1 MTEKPPLTPAEHIAR
16 AKEELANGDEDSA
29 EFAIGHALVAIAE
42 LISSFLERFPRGPV
56 QTNVNTACSPMPSDR
71 VRVLVG
77 IYAGRC
83 GRIVESRVTEDE
95 PVEHDVLLDGGN
107 GEYVR
112 LTSTE
117 FESVA

>member
-1 MTEKPPLTPAEHIAR
+1 MTEKPPLTTAEHIAR
-16 AKEELANGDEDSA
+16 AKAHLAEGAYPD
-29 EFAIGHALVAIAE
+29 FATAHALVAIAE

-95 PVEHDVLLDGGN
+95 PVEHGVLLDGGN